1 MPTTQTDNA
10 VNQIA
15 DAFAD
20 VSLGNGVSLREADV
34 IDAYGTEDERASA
47 REQDELH
54 DCERISDE
62 DIETHSSAYGQKTQ
76 PTSKRRKTLHFEKPD
91 YCISMT

>member
-34 IDAYGTEDERASA
+34 IDAYGTDDERASA
-47 REQDELH
+47 R
-54 DCERISDE
+54 
-62 DIETHSSAYGQKTQ
+62 AG
-76 PTSKRRKTLHFEKPD
+76 
-91 YCISMT
+91 